1 MGRAF
6 LDHSIPGPMYAG
18 KPIIGIVGGIGSG
31 KSYVAKLFGELGSL
45 VIDSDAQVREAYQ
58 DPAVLETIRGW
69 WGEGVF
75 RRDGSLDRGAVAAR
89 VFGDPAEKRRME
101 GLIHPL
107 VHAARAR
114 QMQAAADNAQVVAYV
129 WDTPLLLEVGLEGE
143 CDAVVF
149 VEAPFEQRLA
159 RVRATRGW
167 DEAELLRREKS
178 QMPLDR
184 KRALSDHLVINAAPA
199 GAEVSGPSDLREQVR
214 RVLTTILAAGP
225 KRARN

>member
-1 MGRAF
+1 
-6 LDHSIPGPMYAG
+6 MYAG

-31 KSYVAKLFGELGSL
+31 KSYVAKLFGELGCL

-75 RRDGSLDRGAVAAR
+75 RPDGSLDRGAVAAR
-89 VFGDPAEKRRME
+89 VFGDPAEKRRLE

-107 VHAARAR
+107 VHAGRAR
-114 QMQAAADNAQVVAYV
+114 QMHAAADNAQVVAYV

-149 VEAPFEQRLA
+149 VEAPFEQRLD

-184 KRALSDHLVINAAPA
+184 KRALSDHLLINAAPA
-199 GAEVSGPSDLREQVR
+199 GAEVSGPNDLRDQVR
-214 RVLTTILAAGP
+214 RVLSTILAAGP